1 MKWRFLLVAS
11 NSFRG
16 CVCFDLIEVRKAE
29 TKHRKHGRQNMPKL
43 RVDCFVLVL
52 AYKLAS

>member
-1 MKWRFLLVAS
+1 MLVAS